1 MQSRPA
7 TAASMISRCPER
19 NAAYPNVFFSS
30 SSTAASR
37 AWASANECFL
47 SASRSSVVNESGSRR
62 HVSHRLRR
70 RCADNDAVAALLRI
84 DYCEPQTSLTHLSRI
99 VPMKDVATY
108 SPRGYPHIEKG
119 GVKRC
124 RPPLSCVRESTCP
137 SHAFARSDG
146 PTWFGSHALREI
158 SVPDGAGRGERLNRQ
173 LHLSWIQEVGTA
185 PAPSLRKRRSEGGQ
199 RFGNPSNHL
208 RKPCRSGPLVCAMT
222 EREQAAHPKCGYFLL
237 TGTGVREGRSR
248 RAYHGAPKGALC
260 GYGSTRSG
268 SVPWY
273 VFTFPFVHC

>member
-1 MQSRPA
+1 MALDQGDAPCDLSAHSRRWIAPSTSGTGGILKATSRPP
-7 TAASMISRCPER
+7 RC
-19 NAAYPNVFFSS
+19 
-30 SSTAASR
+30 
-37 AWASANECFL
+37 
-47 SASRSSVVNESGSRR
+47 
-62 HVSHRLRR
+62 HRWSEGLRT
-70 RCADNDAVAALLRI
+70 LLG
-84 DYCEPQTSLTHLSRI
+84 
-99 VPMKDVATY
+99 
-108 SPRGYPHIEKG
+108 GYPHIEKG

-137 SHAFARSDG
+137 SHASARSDG
-146 PTWFGSHALREI
+146 PTWFGSHALRDI

-208 RKPCRSGPLVCAMT
+208 RKPCRSGPLMCVMT
-222 EREQAAHPKCGYFLL
+222 EREQIAHPKCGYLLL

-260 GYGSTRSG
+260 GYGLPAH
-268 SVPWY
+268 VLIPWY
-273 VFTFPFVHC
+273 GLDSSLFTVSLIP